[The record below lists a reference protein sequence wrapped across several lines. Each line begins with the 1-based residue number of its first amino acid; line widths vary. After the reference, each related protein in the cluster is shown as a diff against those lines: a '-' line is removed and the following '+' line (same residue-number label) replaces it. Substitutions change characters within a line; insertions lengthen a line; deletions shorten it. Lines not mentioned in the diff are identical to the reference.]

1 MDNKVSKAIAPVD
14 ELLPPQQL
22 FILGLQHV
30 LAMCAGAV
38 AVPLIVGSALKLSAE
53 HTIFLINAD
62 LFVAGIATLV
72 QSLGIKNFIGAKV
85 PIIEGA
91 SFASV
96 SAMIA
101 IANTYPGDP
110 MTGITTIFGATF
122 VSGLFC
128 FIMAPFFG
136 KLIRFFPKVVTGT
149 VITIIGISLLPVA
162 IRWCAGNDLNS
173 PEFASPKNILLALF
187 VLILILIMYRFFKGI
202 LGNISILLGIVVG
215 TIIAS
220 ILGMSN
226 FTRVHSSGWININIP
241 LYFGMLK
248 FNLTAIISMIL
259 VMLVMMTEAT
269 GNMIAIHEMVGKD
282 IDDKNLTR
290 GLRTDGFATMLAG
303 IFNTFPHTAF
313 GQNVGLV
320 NLTGVKSRFVVAA
333 SGGILILLGLFPK
346 AGAIVASI
354 PYPVLGGAG
363 IAMFGMVAS
372 GGISTLGKVEF
383 NGTKNAMIVAVSIG
397 LAMIPLAVPNFY
409 SKFPQWVETLFHSGI
424 TTGSLAAILLN
435 LFFNEL
441 GKNKNLTT
449 KENEKTV
456 KKDSYEIEM
465 TEKETKNI

>member
-1 MDNKVSKAIAPVD
+1 MDNKVNKAIAPVD
-14 ELLPPQQL
+14 EVLPPQQL

-38 AVPLIVGSALKLSAE
+38 AVPLIVGGALNLSAE
-53 HTIFLINAD
+53 QTIFLINAD

-85 PIIEGA
+85 PVIEGA

-101 IANTYPGDP
+101 IANTYPRDP
-110 MTGITTIFGATF
+110 ITAITTIFGATF
-122 VSGLFC
+122 VAGLFC

-162 IRWCAGNDLNS
+162 VRWCAGNDVNS
-173 PEFASPKNILLALF
+173 SKFTSPKNILLALF
-187 VLILILIMYRFFKGI
+187 VLILILIMYKFFKGI

-215 TIIAS
+215 TIVAS
-220 ILGMSN
+220 MLGMSD
-226 FTRVHSSGWININIP
+226 FSRVHSSGWINIDIP
-241 LYFGMLK
+241 LYFGALK

-320 NLTGVKSRFVVAA
+320 NLTGIKSRFVVAA

-346 AGAIVASI
+346 AGAVVASI

-363 IAMFGMVAS
+363 IAMFGMVTS
-372 GGISTLGKVEF
+372 GGISSLSKVEF
-383 NGTKNAMIVAVSIG
+383 NGTKNGMIIAVSIG
-397 LAMIPLAVPNFY
+397 LAMIPLAVPTFY

-424 TTGSLAAILLN
+424 TTGSLTAILLN

-441 GKNKNLTT
+441 GKNKNLSVKDD
-449 KENEKTV
+449 KEN
-456 KKDSYEIEM
+456 SYKIEVAD
-465 TEKETKNI
+465 KETKNI

>member
-1 MDNKVSKAIAPVD
+1 MDNKVNEAIAPVD

-38 AVPLIVGSALKLSAE
+38 AVPLIVGGALNLSAE
-53 HTIFLINAD
+53 QTIFLINAD

-85 PIIEGA
+85 PVIEGA

-96 SAMIA
+96 SAMLA

-110 MTGITTIFGATF
+110 ITGITTIFGATF
-122 VSGLFC
+122 IAGLFC

-162 IRWCAGNDLNS
+162 VRWCAGNDVKS
-173 PEFASPKNILLALF
+173 STFASPKNILLALF
-187 VLILILIMYRFFKGI
+187 VLILILIMYKFFNGI

-215 TIIAS
+215 TIVAS
-220 ILGMSN
+220 MLGMSD
-226 FTRVHSSGWININIP
+226 FTRVHSSGWINIDIP
-241 LYFGMLK
+241 LYFGTLK
-248 FNLTAIISMIL
+248 FDLTAIISMIL

-346 AGAIVASI
+346 AGAVVASI

-372 GGISTLGKVEF
+372 GGISSLGQVEF
-383 NGTKNAMIVAVSIG
+383 KGTKNGMIIAVSIG
-397 LAMIPLAVPNFY
+397 LAMIPLAVPTFY

-424 TTGSLAAILLN
+424 TTGSLTAILLN

-441 GKNKNLTT
+441 GKNKNLLIKDD
-449 KENEKTV
+449 KEIAIK
-456 KKDSYEIEM
+456 
-465 TEKETKNI
+465 

>member
-1 MDNKVSKAIAPVD
+1 MDNKVNEAIAPVD

-38 AVPLIVGSALKLSAE
+38 AVPLIVGGALNLSAE
-53 HTIFLINAD
+53 QTIFLINAD

-85 PIIEGA
+85 PVIEGA

-96 SAMIA
+96 SAMLA

-110 MTGITTIFGATF
+110 ITGITTIFGATF
-122 VSGLFC
+122 IAGLFC

-162 IRWCAGNDLNS
+162 VRWCAGNDVKS
-173 PEFASPKNILLALF
+173 STFASPKNILLALF
-187 VLILILIMYRFFKGI
+187 VLVLILIMYKFFKGI

-215 TIIAS
+215 TIVAS
-220 ILGMSN
+220 MLGMSD
-226 FTRVHSSGWININIP
+226 FTRVHSSGWINIDIP
-241 LYFGMLK
+241 LYFGALK
-248 FNLTAIISMIL
+248 FDLTAIISMIL

-346 AGAIVASI
+346 AGAVVASI

-372 GGISTLGKVEF
+372 GGISSLGQVEF
-383 NGTKNAMIVAVSIG
+383 KGTKNGMIIAVSIG
-397 LAMIPLAVPNFY
+397 LAMIPLAVPTFY

-424 TTGSLAAILLN
+424 TTGSLTAILLN

-441 GKNKNLTT
+441 GKNKNLSIKDD
-449 KENEKTV
+449 KEIAV
-456 KKDSYEIEM
+456 K
-465 TEKETKNI
+465 

>member
-1 MDNKVSKAIAPVD
+1 MDNKVNEAIAPVD

-38 AVPLIVGSALKLSAE
+38 AVPLIVGGALNLSAE
-53 HTIFLINAD
+53 QTIFLINAD

-85 PIIEGA
+85 PVIEGA

-96 SAMIA
+96 SAMLA

-110 MTGITTIFGATF
+110 ITGITTIFGATF
-122 VSGLFC
+122 IAGLFC

-162 IRWCAGNDLNS
+162 VRWCAGNDVKS
-173 PEFASPKNILLALF
+173 SSFASPKNILLALF
-187 VLILILIMYRFFKGI
+187 VLILILIMYKFFKGI

-215 TIIAS
+215 TIVAS
-220 ILGMSN
+220 MLGMSD
-226 FTRVHSSGWININIP
+226 FTRVHSSGWINIDIP
-241 LYFGMLK
+241 LYFGALK
-248 FNLTAIISMIL
+248 FDLTAIISMIL

-346 AGAIVASI
+346 AGAVVASI

-372 GGISTLGKVEF
+372 GGISSLGQVEF
-383 NGTKNAMIVAVSIG
+383 KGTKNGMIIAVSIG
-397 LAMIPLAVPNFY
+397 LAMIPLAVPTFY
-409 SKFPQWVETLFHSGI
+409 SEFPKWVETLFHSGI
-424 TTGSLAAILLN
+424 TTGSLTAILLN

-441 GKNKNLTT
+441 GKNKNLSIKDD
-449 KENEKTV
+449 KEIAIK
-456 KKDSYEIEM
+456 
-465 TEKETKNI
+465 

>member
-1 MDNKVSKAIAPVD
+1 
-14 ELLPPQQL
+14 
-22 FILGLQHV
+22 
-30 LAMCAGAV
+30 
-38 AVPLIVGSALKLSAE
+38 
-53 HTIFLINAD
+53 
-62 LFVAGIATLV
+62 
-72 QSLGIKNFIGAKV
+72 
-85 PIIEGA
+85 
-91 SFASV
+91 
-96 SAMIA
+96 
-101 IANTYPGDP
+101 
-110 MTGITTIFGATF
+110 
-122 VSGLFC
+122 
-128 FIMAPFFG
+128 MAPFFG

-162 IRWCAGNDLNS
+162 VRWCAGNDVNS
-173 PEFASPKNILLALF
+173 SKFASPKNILLALF
-187 VLILILIMYRFFKGI
+187 VLILILIMYKFFKGI

-215 TIIAS
+215 TIVAS
-220 ILGMSN
+220 MLGMSD
-226 FTRVHSSGWININIP
+226 FSRVHSSGWINIDIP
-241 LYFGMLK
+241 LYFGALK

-320 NLTGVKSRFVVAA
+320 NLTGIKSRFVVAA

-346 AGAIVASI
+346 AGAVVASI

-372 GGISTLGKVEF
+372 GGISSLSKVEF
-383 NGTKNAMIVAVSIG
+383 NGTKNGMIIAVSIG
-397 LAMIPLAVPNFY
+397 LAMIPLAVPTFY

-424 TTGSLAAILLN
+424 TTGSLTAILLN

-441 GKNKNLTT
+441 GKNKNLSVKDD
-449 KENEKTV
+449 KEN
-456 KKDSYEIEM
+456 SYKIEVAD
-465 TEKETKNI
+465 KETKNI

>member
-1 MDNKVSKAIAPVD
+1 MDNKVNEAIAPVD

-38 AVPLIVGSALKLSAE
+38 AVPLIVGGALNLSAE
-53 HTIFLINAD
+53 QTIFLINAD

-85 PIIEGA
+85 PVIEGA

-96 SAMIA
+96 SAMLA

-110 MTGITTIFGATF
+110 ITGITTIFGATF
-122 VSGLFC
+122 IAGLFC

-162 IRWCAGNDLNS
+162 VRWCAGNDVKS
-173 PEFASPKNILLALF
+173 STFASPKNILLALF
-187 VLILILIMYRFFKGI
+187 VLVLILIMYKFFKGI

-215 TIIAS
+215 TIVAS
-220 ILGMSN
+220 MLGMSD
-226 FTRVHSSGWININIP
+226 FTRVHSSGWINIDIP
-241 LYFGMLK
+241 LYFGALK
-248 FNLTAIISMIL
+248 FDLTAIISMIL

-346 AGAIVASI
+346 AGAVVASI

-372 GGISTLGKVEF
+372 GGISSLGQVEF
-383 NGTKNAMIVAVSIG
+383 KGTKNGMIIAVSIG
-397 LAMIPLAVPNFY
+397 LAMIPLAVPTFY

-424 TTGSLAAILLN
+424 TTGSLTAILLN
-435 LFFNEL
+435 LFFNEF
-441 GKNKNLTT
+441 GKNKNLLIKDD
-449 KENEKTV
+449 KEIAIK
-456 KKDSYEIEM
+456 
-465 TEKETKNI
+465 

>member
-1 MDNKVSKAIAPVD
+1 MDNKVNKAISPVD
-14 ELLPPQQL
+14 EVLPAQQL

-38 AVPLIVGSALKLSAE
+38 AVPLIVGGALNLSIDQ
-53 HTIFLINAD
+53 TIFLINAD

-96 SAMIA
+96 SAMLA

-110 MTGITTIFGATF
+110 ITGITTIFGATF
-122 VSGLFC
+122 VAGLFC

-162 IRWCAGNDLNS
+162 VRWCAGNDVKS
-173 PEFASPKNILLALF
+173 PTFASPKNILLALF
-187 VLILILIMYRFFKGI
+187 VLILILIMYKFFKGI

-220 ILGMSN
+220 MLGMSD

-241 LYFGMLK
+241 LYFGAFK
-248 FNLTAIISMIL
+248 FDLTAIISMILVML

-290 GLRTDGFATMLAG
+290 GLRTDGFATMIAG

-320 NLTGVKSRFVVAA
+320 NLTGVKSRYVVAA

-372 GGISTLGKVEF
+372 GGISSLGQVEF
-383 NGTKNAMIVAVSIG
+383 KGTKNGMIVAVSIG
-397 LAMIPLAVPNFY
+397 LAMIPLAVPTFY
-409 SKFPQWVETLFHSGI
+409 SKFPKWVETLFHSGI
-424 TTGSLAAILLN
+424 TTGSLTAILLN

-441 GKNKNLTT
+441 GKNKGLSI
-449 KENEKTV
+449 KEEKGIAV
-456 KKDSYEIEM
+456 K
-465 TEKETKNI
+465 

>member
-1 MDNKVSKAIAPVD
+1 MDNKVNKAIAPVD
-14 ELLPPQQL
+14 EVLPPQQL

-38 AVPLIVGSALKLSAE
+38 AVPLIVGGALNLSAE
-53 HTIFLINAD
+53 QTIFLINAD

-85 PIIEGA
+85 PVIEGA

-110 MTGITTIFGATF
+110 ITAITTIFGATF
-122 VSGLFC
+122 VAGLFC

-162 IRWCAGNDLNS
+162 VRWCAGNDVNS
-173 PEFASPKNILLALF
+173 SKFTSPKNILLALF
-187 VLILILIMYRFFKGI
+187 VLILILIMYKFFKGI

-215 TIIAS
+215 TIVAS
-220 ILGMSN
+220 MLGMSD
-226 FTRVHSSGWININIP
+226 FSRVHSSGWINIDIP
-241 LYFGMLK
+241 LYFGALK

-303 IFNTFPHTAF
+303 IFNTFPHTA
-313 GQNVGLV
+313 
-320 NLTGVKSRFVVAA
+320 
-333 SGGILILLGLFPK
+333 
-346 AGAIVASI
+346 
-354 PYPVLGGAG
+354 
-363 IAMFGMVAS
+363 
-372 GGISTLGKVEF
+372 
-383 NGTKNAMIVAVSIG
+383 
-397 LAMIPLAVPNFY
+397 LAKM
-409 SKFPQWVETLFHSGI
+409 
-424 TTGSLAAILLN
+424 
-435 LFFNEL
+435 
-441 GKNKNLTT
+441 
-449 KENEKTV
+449 
-456 KKDSYEIEM
+456 
-465 TEKETKNI
+465 

>member
-1 MDNKVSKAIAPVD
+1 MDNKVNEAIAPVD

-38 AVPLIVGSALKLSAE
+38 AVPLIVGGALNLSAE
-53 HTIFLINAD
+53 QTIFLINAD

-85 PIIEGA
+85 PVIEGA

-96 SAMIA
+96 SAMLA

-110 MTGITTIFGATF
+110 ITGITTIFGATF
-122 VSGLFC
+122 IAGLFC

-162 IRWCAGNDLNS
+162 VRWCAGNDVKS
-173 PEFASPKNILLALF
+173 SSFASPKNILLALF
-187 VLILILIMYRFFKGI
+187 VLILILIMYKFFKGI

-215 TIIAS
+215 TIVAS
-220 ILGMSN
+220 MLGMSD
-226 FTRVHSSGWININIP
+226 FTRVHNSGWINIDIP
-241 LYFGMLK
+241 LYFGALK
-248 FNLTAIISMIL
+248 FDLTAIISMIL

-346 AGAIVASI
+346 AGAVVASI

-372 GGISTLGKVEF
+372 GGISSLGQVEF
-383 NGTKNAMIVAVSIG
+383 KGTKNGMIIAVSIG
-397 LAMIPLAVPNFY
+397 LAMIPLAVPTFY

-424 TTGSLAAILLN
+424 TTGSLTAILLN

-441 GKNKNLTT
+441 GKNKNLLIKDD
-449 KENEKTV
+449 KEIAIK
-456 KKDSYEIEM
+456 
-465 TEKETKNI
+465 

>member
-1 MDNKVSKAIAPVD
+1 MDNKVNEAIAPVD

-38 AVPLIVGSALKLSAE
+38 AVPLIVGGALNLSAE
-53 HTIFLINAD
+53 QTIFLINAD

-85 PIIEGA
+85 PVIEGA

-96 SAMIA
+96 SAMLA

-110 MTGITTIFGATF
+110 ITGITTIFGATF
-122 VSGLFC
+122 IAGLFC

-162 IRWCAGNDLNS
+162 VRWCAGNDVKS
-173 PEFASPKNILLALF
+173 SSFASPKNILLALF
-187 VLILILIMYRFFKGI
+187 VLILILIMYKFFKGI

-215 TIIAS
+215 TIVAS
-220 ILGMSN
+220 MLGMSD
-226 FTRVHSSGWININIP
+226 FTRVHSSGWINIDIP
-241 LYFGMLK
+241 LYFGALK
-248 FNLTAIISMIL
+248 FDLTAIISMIL

-346 AGAIVASI
+346 AGAVVASI

-372 GGISTLGKVEF
+372 GGISSLGQVEF
-383 NGTKNAMIVAVSIG
+383 KGTKNGMIIAVSIG
-397 LAMIPLAVPNFY
+397 LAMIPLAVPTFY

-424 TTGSLAAILLN
+424 TTGSLTAILLN

-441 GKNKNLTT
+441 GKNKNLLIKDD
-449 KENEKTV
+449 KEIAIK
-456 KKDSYEIEM
+456 
-465 TEKETKNI
+465 

>member
-1 MDNKVSKAIAPVD
+1 MDSKVNNETAPVD

-38 AVPLIVGSALKLSAE
+38 AVPLIIGGALKLSADQI
-53 HTIFLINAD
+53 IFLINAD
-62 LFVAGIATLV
+62 LFVSGIATLV
-72 QSLGIKNFIGAKV
+72 QSLGVKNFIGAKV
-85 PIIEGA
+85 PVIEGA

-96 SAMIA
+96 SAIIA

-110 MTGITTIFGATF
+110 VTGITTIFGATF
-122 VSGLFC
+122 VAGLFC

-149 VITIIGISLLPVA
+149 VITIIGLSLLPVA
-162 IRWCAGNDLNS
+162 VKWCAGNDVKS
-173 PEFASPKNILLALF
+173 PTFGSPKNILLALF
-187 VLILILIMYRFFKGI
+187 VLILTLIMYRFFKGI
-202 LGNISILLGIVVG
+202 LGNISILLGIIIG
-215 TIIAS
+215 TIVAS
-220 ILGMSN
+220 MLGMSD
-226 FTRVHSSGWININIP
+226 FSRVNSSGWINIDIP
-241 LYFGMLK
+241 LYFGMIK

-269 GNMIAIHEMVGKD
+269 GNMMAIHELVDKK

-313 GQNVGLV
+313 GQNVGLI
-320 NLTGVKSRFVVAA
+320 NLTGVKSRFVVAT

-346 AGAIVASI
+346 AGAVVASI

-383 NGTKNAMIVAVSIG
+383 KGTKNAMIIAVSIG
-397 LAMIPLAVPNFY
+397 LSMIPLAVPTFY
-409 SKFPQWVETLFHSGI
+409 SGFPQWVETLFHSGI
-424 TTGSLAAILLN
+424 TTGSLTAIILN

-441 GKNKNLTT
+441 GKSKNSII
-449 KENEKTV
+449 KENIENGEKV
-456 KKDSYEIEM
+456 A
-465 TEKETKNI
+465 KNI